1 METQKKFD
9 AQIARVWSNKAQNC
23 PFSIKYYF
31 VLEKSVGKGKNVEKR
46 QWCSGPCELK
56 EGGRRVNGGE
66 GTVKEGNNI
75 NGRSW
80 WEGDD
85 VSFENST
92 RFSREGAEG
101 QRQERPGGVWVR
113 VGWGELNAELGLAE
127 FRGGMADF
135 DTFDTADDD
144 AEYAEKI

>member
-1 METQKKFD
+1 ME
-9 AQIARVWSNKAQNC
+9 
-23 PFSIKYYF
+23 
-31 VLEKSVGKGKNVEKR
+31 
-46 QWCSGPCELK
+46 
-56 EGGRRVNGGE
+56 
-66 GTVKEGNNI
+66 
-75 NGRSW
+75 RSW

-92 RFSREGAEG
+92 RFSRERAEG
-101 QRQERPGGVWVR
+101 QRQERTGGVSVR

-135 DTFDTADDD
+135 DNFDTADDD